1 MRNTANDNIPLDPS
15 LSKSDLQRWA
25 GRPQAWYEERIDY
38 LSGFM
43 MPEREETLRRVV
55 AMRTRY
61 ITFCTENTFHPQN
74 ASALLRSAEAFGLQ
88 DVHAVENLCKFRP
101 NTRIVRGTDQWLDLH
116 RHASTAEALED
127 LRRRGYR
134 IVATTP
140 HAGGHTPETLD
151 VERGPLALIF
161 GTEHDGISQE
171 VIEAADEFVQIPMCG
186 FVESLNVSASAAV
199 LLHVLTQRIRSCGV
213 EWRIGERDRAELLFR
228 WMMASVRDSE
238 RILLRFHAENNE

>member
-1 MRNTANDNIPLDPS
+1 MRNTENNEISAEAFRPKNDRE
-15 LSKSDLQRWA
+15 RWA
-25 GRPQAWYEERIDY
+25 GRPQAWYDARVAY

-43 MPEREETLRRVV
+43 TPEREGTLRRV
-55 AMRTRY
+55 AEMRTRY
-61 ITFCTENTFHPQN
+61 LTFCTENTFHPQN

-116 RHASTAEALED
+116 RHASTAGALAD

-134 IVATTP
+134 IVATMP
-140 HAGGHTPETLD
+140 HAGDRTPETLD
-151 VERGPLALIF
+151 VESGPLALVF
-161 GTEHDGISQE
+161 GTEHAGISRE
-171 VIEAADEFVQIPMCG
+171 VIEAADDFVRIPMCG

-199 LLHVLTQRIRSCGV
+199 LLHVLTQRIRACGAQ
-213 EWRIGERDRAELLFR
+213 WRIGERERAELLFR

-238 RILLRFHAENNE
+238 RILSRFAENE